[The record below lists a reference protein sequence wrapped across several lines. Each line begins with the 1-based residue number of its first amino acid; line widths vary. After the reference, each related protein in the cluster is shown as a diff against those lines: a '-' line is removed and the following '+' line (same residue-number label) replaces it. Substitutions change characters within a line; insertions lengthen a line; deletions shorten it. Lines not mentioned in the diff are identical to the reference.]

1 MNKRRRMEIMK
12 RITIIIL
19 LLAGALR
26 LSAQGTSVSGT
37 IIDQRGVSITGV
49 TVCQK
54 NTSNC
59 TVADRNGM
67 FHLILEADKE
77 MKLHVECLGFNPVEI
92 ALNETT
98 TYPLKITLV
107 PMYLSNDVYAD
118 DYNSGNTPRA
128 AMRWTVNTDA
138 LSTDFSQFSPSIGS
152 FNTDI
157 MDKLRIIGPEM
168 GVSFSRI
175 YAGIGLG
182 FGYGRKHESDSL
194 VLDLNNTSYYLNLG
208 YDVIKSSRVRLTPL
222 LSVRWLRS
230 RLLNYDNEKKIPLS
244 QYLDE
249 RDLDLRFNQTIAIA
263 GINLECLMYNN
274 AYVNGEYWSIGLFG
288 GYAVKLNQKPWMYS
302 GGNRIMTD
310 SEIGLDHFTF
320 GMNLS
325 FYIPGQQ

>member
-1 MNKRRRMEIMK
+1 MEIMK
-12 RITIIIL
+12 RITIITL
-19 LLAGALR
+19 LLAATLR

-67 FHLILEADKE
+67 FHLVLEADKE
-77 MKLHVECLGFNPVEI
+77 MKLHVECLGFNPIEI

-98 TYPLKITLV
+98 SYPLKITLV

-118 DYNSGNTPRA
+118 DYNSENTPRA

-138 LSTDFSQFSPSIGS
+138 LSTDFRQFSSSIGS
-152 FNTDI
+152 YNTDI
-157 MDKLRIIGPEM
+157 MDKFRIIGPEL

-175 YAGIGLG
+175 YAGAGLG
-182 FGYGRKHESDSL
+182 FGYGRKHEYDSL
-194 VLDLNNTSYYLNLG
+194 VLDLNNTAYYLNLG
-208 YDVIKSSRVRLTPL
+208 YDVIKSARVRLTPL
-222 LSVRWLRS
+222 LSLRWLRF

-249 RDLDLRFNQTIAIA
+249 RDLDLRFNQTIAVA

-274 AYVNGEYWSIGLFG
+274 AYVNGEYWSIGLYG
-288 GYAVKLNQKPWMYS
+288 GYAMKLNQKPWMYS
-302 GGNRIMTD
+302 GANRLTSD
-310 SEIGLDHFTF
+310 SEIGVDHFTF

-325 FYIPGQQ
+325 FYIPARQ

>member
-1 MNKRRRMEIMK
+1 MK

-19 LLAGALR
+19 LIAGALR
-26 LSAQGTSVSGT
+26 LSAQGTSVAGT

-67 FHLILEADKE
+67 FHLVLEADKE

-98 TYPLKITLV
+98 SYPLKITLL

-118 DYNSGNTPRA
+118 DYNSENTTRA
-128 AMRWTVNTDA
+128 AMRWTLNTDA
-138 LSTDFSQFSPSIGS
+138 LSTDFSQFSSSIGS
-152 FNTDI
+152 YNTDI
-157 MDKLRIIGPEM
+157 MDRFGIIGPEL

-175 YAGIGLG
+175 YAGAGLG
-182 FGYGRKHESDSL
+182 FGYGRKHKYDSL
-194 VLDLNNTSYYLNLG
+194 VLDLNNTAYYLNLG
-208 YDVIKSSRVRLTPL
+208 YEVIKSARVRLTPL
-222 LSVRWLRS
+222 LSFRWLRS

-249 RDLDLRFNQTIAIA
+249 RDLDLRFNQTIAVA
-263 GINLECLMYNN
+263 GINIECLMYND
-274 AYVNGEYWSIGLFG
+274 AYVNGEYWSIGLYG
-288 GYAVKLNQKPWMYS
+288 GYAMKLNQKPWLYS
-302 GGNRIMTD
+302 GANRLATD

>member
-1 MNKRRRMEIMK
+1 MEIMK
-12 RITIIIL
+12 RIIIIIL

-37 IIDQRGVSITGV
+37 IIDQRGVTIVGV

-67 FHLILEADKE
+67 FYLVLEPDKE
-77 MKLHVECLGFNPVEI
+77 MRLRVECLGFNPVEI

-107 PMYLSNDVYAD
+107 PMYLSNDIYAA
-118 DYNSGNTPRA
+118 DYNSENTTGA
-128 AMRWTVNTDA
+128 AMRWTVNIDA
-138 LSTDFSQFSPSIGS
+138 LSTDFSQFSSSIGS
-152 FNTDI
+152 YNTDI
-157 MDKLRIIGPEM
+157 MDKFRVIGPEL

-175 YAGIGLG
+175 YAGIGMG
-182 FGYGRKHESDSL
+182 FGLSRKQEYDSL
-194 VLDLNNTSYYLNLG
+194 VLDMNNTAYYLNFG
-208 YDVIKSSRVRLTPL
+208 YDVIKATRLRLTPL

-230 RLLNYDNEKKIPLS
+230 RLLNYANEKKIPLS

-249 RDLDLRFNQTIAIA
+249 RDLDLRFNQTIAVA
-263 GINLECLMYNN
+263 GINLEALMYND

-288 GYAVKLNQKPWMYS
+288 GYAMKLNQEPWMYS
-302 GGNRIMTD
+302 KGNRTTAEG
-310 SEIGLDHFTF
+310 EIGLDHFTF

-325 FYIPGQQ
+325 FYIPVQQ

>member
-1 MNKRRRMEIMK
+1 MEIMK

-37 IIDQRGVSITGV
+37 IIDQRGVTIVGV

-67 FHLILEADKE
+67 FYLVLEPDKE
-77 MKLHVECLGFNPVEI
+77 MRLRVECLGFNSVEI
-92 ALNETT
+92 ALNEST

-107 PMYLSNDVYAD
+107 PMYLPNDIYTD
-118 DYNSGNTPRA
+118 DYSSENTPSA
-128 AMRWTVNTDA
+128 AMRWTVNIDA
-138 LSTDFSQFSPSIGS
+138 LSTDFSQFSSSIGS
-152 FNTDI
+152 YNTDI
-157 MDKLRIIGPEM
+157 MDKFRVIGPEL

-182 FGYGRKHESDSL
+182 FGYGRKHDYDSL
-194 VLDLNNTSYYLNLG
+194 VLDQNNTAYYINFG
-208 YDVIKSSRVRLTPL
+208 YDVIRATRLRLTPL
-222 LSVRWLRS
+222 LSIRWLRS
-230 RLLNYDNEKKIPLS
+230 KLLNYANEEKIPLS

-249 RDLDLRFNQTIAIA
+249 RDLDLRFNQTIAVA
-263 GINLECLMYNN
+263 GINLECLMYND

-288 GYAVKLNQKPWMYS
+288 GYAMKLNQEPWMYS
-302 GGNRIMTD
+302 KGTHITADG
-310 SEIGLDHFTF
+310 EIGLDHFTF

-325 FYIPGQQ
+325 FYIPVQQ

>member
-1 MNKRRRMEIMK
+1 MK
-12 RITIIIL
+12 RIAIVIL
-19 LLAGALR
+19 LLAGTLR
-26 LSAQGTSVSGT
+26 LSAQGTTVSGT

-67 FHLILEADKE
+67 FYLDLEPDKE
-77 MKLHVECLGFNPVEI
+77 MRLRVECLGFNPVEI

-107 PMYLSNDVYAD
+107 PMYLSNDIYAD
-118 DYNSGNTPRA
+118 EYNSENTPRA
-128 AMRWTVNTDA
+128 TMRWTVNIDA
-138 LSTDFSQFSPSIGS
+138 LATDFSQFSPSIGS
-152 FNTDI
+152 YNTDI
-157 MDKLRIIGPEM
+157 MDKFRTIGPEL

-175 YAGIGLG
+175 YAGAGLG
-182 FGYGRKHESDSL
+182 FGLGRKQEFDSL
-194 VLDLNNTSYYLNLG
+194 VLDMNNTAYYLNFG
-208 YDVIKSSRVRLTPL
+208 YDVIKATRVRLTPL

-230 RLLNYDNEKKIPLS
+230 RLLNYPNEKKIPLS

-249 RDLDLRFNQTIAIA
+249 RDLDLRFNQTIAVA
-263 GINLECLMYNN
+263 GINLECLMYND

-288 GYAVKLNQKPWMYS
+288 GYVMKLNQKPWMYS
-302 GGNRIMTD
+302 GGNRLTSD
-310 SEIGLDHFTF
+310 GEIGLDHFTF

-325 FYIPGQQ
+325 FYIPVQQ